1 MLIYCFSLTYRS
13 SRPVKKISQD
23 NDSQSSGE
31 EDDDDGFE
39 ILTAEN
45 LFSTLLQRV
54 SFNCEFQP
62 YFIFMLINHISL
74 QVRAVTDRM
83 NVNRDLTVGFPS
95 HSSRLLTD
103 FSRQAQ
109 SHRPFWSNQNS
120 PFSR

>member
-1 MLIYCFSLTYRS
+1 MRTTSITRDGGDDESLFTPHRLRFANTLCIPVHEYLSELCMLLYFHLRRS

-54 SFNCEFQP
+54 S
-62 YFIFMLINHISL
+62 
-74 QVRAVTDRM
+74 
-83 NVNRDLTVGFPS
+83 
-95 HSSRLLTD
+95 
-103 FSRQAQ
+103 
-109 SHRPFWSNQNS
+109 
-120 PFSR
+120 

>member
-1 MLIYCFSLTYRS
+1 MRTTSINRDGGDDESLFTPHRLRSAASFSLTAYANLYLIFCRS

-54 SFNCEFQP
+54 G
-62 YFIFMLINHISL
+62 YII
-74 QVRAVTDRM
+74 
-83 NVNRDLTVGFPS
+83 
-95 HSSRLLTD
+95 
-103 FSRQAQ
+103 
-109 SHRPFWSNQNS
+109 
-120 PFSR
+120 